1 MISSA
6 SRRLLSGPAKAAA
19 AKAAAKP
26 SGAGAAAAKPKRV
39 VVVDGVRIPF
49 ALSQTIYSELMAVDL
64 MRMAVSGLVNKTGLA
79 GADVD
84 YLLLGTVI
92 QEPRT
97 SNIAREA
104 AMHAGL
110 PTSVPAHTVGAPAR
124 DRTSNVANRMF
135 RNTPRRLVPA
145 QVTLACVSANAAI
158 CQGAEKIL
166 AGQADVVIAGGCETF
181 SDVPI
186 RFSRPAR
193 GPRRNA
199 APGGLLLRGVGATP
213 RGASGI
219 VREDQSRRRGAAS
232 VIVRRDRSRRRRGP
246 RARSSEGTGR
256 GDGRGARARRSR
268 RPSSTPRRPGGLGV
282 LRDDA
287 AKKMGKT
294 VARRSGS
301 ASSARRK
308 P

>member
-219 VREDQSRRRGAAS
+219 VRGGRGDAAGRERDRPRGPVAATRGRERNCPKGPAAATPRGASA
-232 VIVRRDRSRRRRGP
+232 IVRGDRSRRRP
-246 RARSSEGTGR
+246 
-256 GDGRGARARRSR
+256 RGASPAFSTAFVDAASTRRSR
-268 RPSSTPRRPGGLGV
+268 RAP
-282 LRDDA
+282 
-287 AKKMGKT
+287 
-294 VARRSGS
+294 
-301 ASSARRK
+301 
-308 P
+308 